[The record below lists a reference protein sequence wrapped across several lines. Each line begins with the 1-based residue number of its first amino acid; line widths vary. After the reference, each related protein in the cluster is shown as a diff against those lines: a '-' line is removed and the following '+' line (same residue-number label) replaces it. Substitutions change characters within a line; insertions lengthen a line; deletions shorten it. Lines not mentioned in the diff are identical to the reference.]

1 MELGIMTEPHLGGTY
16 EEQLAVA
23 QWADEQGLAA
33 FARCDHLLSGRQ
45 PTPAATDAFSVLAG
59 IARETSSIEL
69 TVLVAPITFRHPAI
83 LAKSAAT
90 IHEMSG
96 GRFRL
101 GVGTGWMD
109 FEHHA
114 LGIPFPDS
122 AVRWELMEEAL
133 QYIRATIDGDHARF
147 QGKHYSID
155 AEVKPRPDGLPLIV
169 GGSGARR
176 TPRVAGTYA
185 DEYNHFVA
193 SPDVL
198 RPKIQLAREAAAKA
212 GRDPDSLRVSVM
224 GPVLAGRD
232 RADYE
237 AMLASSAAAR
247 DRTAAEQEE
256 ILAKAS
262 VPRGSVDEIKSH
274 LASLEDAGVDLFY
287 VQFLD
292 VGDFGTITGQM
303 SLIT

>member
-1 MELGIMTEPHLGGTY
+1 MTEPHLGGTY
-16 EEQLAVA
+16 AEQLAVA
-23 QWADEQGLAA
+23 QWAEQRGLIA
-33 FARCDHLLSGRQ
+33 FARCDHLLSGRE
-45 PTPAATDAFSVLAG
+45 PTPPATDAFSVLAG

-101 GVGTGWMD
+101 GVGTGWMEL
-109 FEHHA
+109 EHEA
-114 LGIPFPDS
+114 LGIPFPES
-122 AVRWELMEEAL
+122 GVRWEQMEEAL
-133 QYIRATIDGDHARF
+133 QYLRATIDSDHPRF
-147 QGKHYSID
+147 EGRHFRID
-155 AEVKPRPDGLPLIV
+155 AELMPRPADMALIV

-193 SPDVL
+193 AADVL
-198 RPKIQLAREAAAKA
+198 EPKVKRARQAAADA

-224 GPVLAGRD
+224 GPVLVGAD

-237 AMLASSAAAR
+237 EKLEAAATAR
-247 DRTAAEQEE
+247 GRTAEEQEAV
-256 ILAKAS
+256 LANAH
-262 VPRGSVDEIKSH
+262 VPRGTVDQVASA
-274 LASLEDAGVDLFY
+274 LASWEAAGVDVFY

-292 VGDFGTITGQM
+292 VGDFATITEQM
-303 SLIT
+303 SLIA